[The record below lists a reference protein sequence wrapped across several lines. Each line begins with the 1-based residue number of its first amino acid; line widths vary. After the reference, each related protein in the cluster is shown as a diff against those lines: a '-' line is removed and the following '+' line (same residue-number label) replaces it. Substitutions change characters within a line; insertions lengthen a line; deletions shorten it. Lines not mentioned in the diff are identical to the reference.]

1 MKKIFRNNRLIAIA
15 FLTIFSAGVS
25 RANDSSHINPVIPVE
40 LKFAGMVN
48 NDPLFVLN
56 IAGSSGNDDFVITI
70 SDDHG
75 NTFYRENIRTEHCTK
90 KFLLNTEELGDEM
103 LRFEISSRKTKSKVL
118 YELSCNNRFTREM
131 IISQVK

>member
-1 MKKIFRNNRLIAIA
+1 MKKIFRNNRLIAVA
-15 FLTIFSAGVS
+15 FLTIFSAGVTQ
-25 RANDSSHINPVIPVE
+25 ANDSSRINPAIPAE

-56 IAGSSGNDDFVITI
+56 IAGTSGNDDFVITI

-75 NTFYRENIRTEHCTK
+75 NTLYKENIRTENCTK

-103 LRFEISSRKTKSKVL
+103 LRFEISSRKTKTKVL
-118 YELSCNNRFTREM
+118 YEVSSKNRYTQET
-131 IISQVK
+131 IISLVK